1 MEAKGLDL
9 WYTEEHSK
17 EAKFSIKVLRQLYSV
32 QSPFQKIDILE
43 SEEFGRF
50 FTLDGYM
57 MVTEKD
63 EFIYHEMIVHVAM
76 ATNLNIKKVLVI
88 GAGDGGT
95 VRELTRYPTIEHID
109 MVEID
114 KMVVDVCKEFLPQTA
129 CKLDDPRV
137 HLYFEDGLRYIRSKE
152 NEYDLI
158 IVDSTDPFGPG
169 EGLFTKEFYGNCFKA
184 LTEDGILVNQHENAY
199 YTSFAQSMRRAH
211 CRIVNLFPICKVY
224 QAHIPTYPSGHWLF
238 GFASKKY
245 HPLKD
250 LAEARCLKLVD
261 GHRGGDIVAQHNV
274 QLCVDQLACLDLRQS
289 GVCGKDL
296 LRQGHSHGSFL
307 LFTCVARSQKR
318 FSDKKSVLETHTI

>member
-1 MEAKGLDL
+1 
-9 WYTEEHSK
+9 
-17 EAKFSIKVLRQLYSV
+17 
-32 QSPFQKIDILE
+32 
-43 SEEFGRF
+43 
-50 FTLDGYM
+50 
-57 MVTEKD
+57 
-63 EFIYHEMIVHVAM
+63 M

-245 HPLKD
+245 DPVADLKADAWNQLGIHTRYYNTD
-250 LAEARCLKLVD
+250 L
-261 GHRGGDIVAQHNV
+261 HRGCFALPTYINE
-274 QLCVDQLACLDLRQS
+274 LLERDL
-289 GVCGKDL
+289 
-296 LRQGHSHGSFL
+296 
-307 LFTCVARSQKR
+307 
-318 FSDKKSVLETHTI
+318 